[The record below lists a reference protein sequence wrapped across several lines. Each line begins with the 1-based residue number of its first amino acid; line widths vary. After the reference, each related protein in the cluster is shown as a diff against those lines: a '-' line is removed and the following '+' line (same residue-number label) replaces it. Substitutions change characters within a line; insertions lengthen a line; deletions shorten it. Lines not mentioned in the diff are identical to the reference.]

1 VTPRAIT
8 RLSGTSR
15 LPSSDDNV
23 IERKPSLP
31 REQDHAEAPLSGV
44 TVVSLEQA
52 VAAPYATR
60 QLADLGARV
69 IKVERPDGGDFARG
83 YDRSVHG
90 ESSYFV
96 WLNRGKESL
105 TLDLKSADGQ
115 GILRQL
121 LASADVLV
129 QNLGPGAAARMGLD
143 AATLARTHPRLVVC
157 DVTGYGETGPWCDR
171 KAYDLLVQAEA
182 GLLSVTG
189 SGDEAA
195 RTGVSIAD
203 IAAGMFAYSGILTA
217 LFVRATSGRVAPV
230 SVSLFEALAEWVGQP
245 AYYAHYSGTP
255 PPRTGARHATIA
267 PYGPFTAGD
276 GGTVLL
282 AIQNER
288 EWQRL
293 CREVLGS
300 ADLAADSRFATNP
313 ERVAHRDELETRIHA
328 AVAAMTAEELTR
340 RLEAAGIAYGHIND
354 VESLWSHPVLA
365 GRDRWR
371 RIRTPGGAIGA
382 LLPPATLGET
392 EPVLGD
398 VPALGAHSRAILEE
412 LGYGDDKISALAADG
427 VTALH

>member
-1 VTPRAIT
+1 
-8 RLSGTSR
+8 L
-15 LPSSDDNV
+15 N
-23 IERKPSLP
+23 
-31 REQDHAEAPLSGV
+31 REHNNPQAPLSGI

-105 TLDLKSADGQ
+105 TLDLKHPEGQ
-115 GILRQL
+115 RILHRL
-121 LASADVLV
+121 LTSADVLV

-143 AATLARTHPRLVVC
+143 AATAAGRHPRLIVC
-157 DVTGYGETGPWCDR
+157 GITGYGETGPWRDR
-171 KAYDLLVQAEA
+171 KAYDLLVQAES

-189 SGDEAA
+189 NGDEVA

-217 LFVRATSGRVAPV
+217 LLVRTTTGHVAPV
-230 SVSLFEALAEWVGQP
+230 SVSLFEALADWMGQP
-245 AYYAHYSGTP
+245 AYYAHYGGAP

-267 PYGPFTAGD
+267 PYGPFTARD

-282 AIQNER
+282 AVQNER

-293 CREVLGS
+293 CGQVFGLP
-300 ADLAADSRFATNP
+300 ALVTDARFATNSD
-313 ERVAHRDELETRIHA
+313 RVANRDLLEEAIQAATATMTADELA
-328 AVAAMTAEELTR
+328 A
-340 RLEAAGIAYGHIND
+340 RLAAAGIAYGRVTD

-365 GRDRWR
+365 ARNRWR
-371 RIRTPGGAIGA
+371 QISTPGGMIGA
-382 LLPPATLGET
+382 LLPPTMLGET
-392 EPVLGD
+392 EPVLGN
-398 VPALGAHSRAILEE
+398 VPGLGAHSYAILQE
-412 LGYGDDKISALAADG
+412 LGYSDDVIHALATEG
-427 VTALH
+427 VITLG